1 MASSSSFWK
10 RCMHSYNCWKDIVV
24 PKPPPPVYVFGP
36 LLIYMWVLSQSYQ
49 LSSKLHL
56 VSPNSTFFPFI
67 PYVSQCFPRMIFLLL
82 LLSLFFPQNPPK
94 CWPSS
99 PFYSLSLVG
108 LSSLPFPHFACIPT
122 SIRIPRNPHNLRG
135 ISWTYSRRQIVS
147 GSEFPKGTDSAWL
160 LTLIWL
166 SLFWLSSCLLVNIR
180 PSLART

>member
-1 MASSSSFWK
+1 MTTIDESLDSNPSHTHCCNYQIIKIKIKIFHSNLYGLFLLKKMHAFLQLLKGHCGPQTSSSSLRVW
-10 RCMHSYNCWKDIVV
+10 
-24 PKPPPPVYVFGP
+24 P

-99 PFYSLSLVG
+99 LFYSLSLVG
-108 LSSLPFPHFACIPT
+108 LSSLPFPHFARIPT

-135 ISWTYSRRQIVS
+135 ISWN
-147 GSEFPKGTDSAWL
+147 
-160 LTLIWL
+160 
-166 SLFWLSSCLLVNIR
+166 LF
-180 PSLART
+180 

>member
-56 VSPNSTFFPFI
+56 VSPNSTFFP
-67 PYVSQCFPRMIFLLL
+67 
-82 LLSLFFPQNPPK
+82 LSLMFPSVSLEWFFFFFFSHFFFPQNPPK
-94 CWPSS
+94 CWPFS

-108 LSSLPFPHFACIPT
+108 LSSLPFPHFARIPT
-122 SIRIPRNPHNLRG
+122 SIKIPRNPHNLRG
-135 ISWTYSRRQIVS
+135 ISWNLFQTSN
-147 GSEFPKGTDSAWL
+147 SEW
-160 LTLIWL
+160 
-166 SLFWLSSCLLVNIR
+166 
-180 PSLART
+180 